1 MRGRGSHTHSP
12 DEVGRH
18 PLGIDHGLLGRDIP
32 VQVLFVDTPEGA
44 PVGAEC
50 RPTPVA
56 GMTVDLAYAIT
67 ISFPRPRPSAVAHGG
82 VGGRAAVIALPLRRG
97 LALGHPAP
105 PPHKRGR
112 PLPGRLEDGPCQPRV
127 VGLAGPTAGGRKVPW
142 RTAQAP
148 LGAAALGAYEAVAIL
163 VAPQPE
169 GADAVIQA
177 FGDGN
182 VNHAPMIPHP
192 ARWLHMSR
200 DSFY

>member
-1 MRGRGSHTHSP
+1 MIITRSPKDRGSCVACMRGRGSHTHSP

-82 VGGRAAVIALPLRRG
+82 VGGRAAVIALPLLRVQDGTIRRDV
-97 LALGHPAP
+97 LG
-105 PPHKRGR
+105 
-112 PLPGRLEDGPCQPRV
+112 DQ
-127 VGLAGPTAGGRKVPW
+127 GLAGALIRSL
-142 RTAQAP
+142 AAP
-148 LGAAALGAYEAVAIL
+148 EA
-163 VAPQPE
+163 
-169 GADAVIQA
+169 
-177 FGDGN
+177 
-182 VNHAPMIPHP
+182 
-192 ARWLHMSR
+192 
-200 DSFY
+200 

>member
-82 VGGRAAVIALPLRRG
+82 VGGRAAVIALPL
-97 LALGHPAP
+97 L
-105 PPHKRGR
+105 
-112 PLPGRLEDGPCQPRV
+112 RV
-127 VGLAGPTAGGRKVPW
+127 QAGGLGGAAAGDAAVCVTRPTRARGAPW
-142 RTAQAP
+142 ARPWPSRAATAQAWP
-148 LGAAALGAYEAVAIL
+148 AVAGSSRRRSL
-163 VAPQPE
+163 SAACRRPRRPDSGRPE
-169 GADAVIQA
+169 SALAHGTSA
-177 FGDGN
+177 
-182 VNHAPMIPHP
+182 
-192 ARWLHMSR
+192 ARGGRTGGL
-200 DSFY
+200 